1 MRIWLGLL
9 LLMGASAVWAE
20 PRLVRACD
28 NDQDY
33 PPFRWQRPNADG
45 QLEVHGLG
53 YNLLR
58 HIFAKHG
65 WRLELELL
73 PIKRCLREVE
83 HGQRFQLLVS
93 GSYNAERAKRYRLTE
108 PYDYVSFHAFYVRQ
122 RFPDAAPVSQKADL
136 AKWRVCGIAGHNFA
150 MFDLKPE
157 QIDTGPEN
165 FAAAFQ
171 LLRAGRC
178 DVFPYNF
185 QTIEAL
191 SLIGQD
197 VLGSGEFASAEITD
211 VPHGQILML
220 ISRNHR
226 DSLALKNLIDS
237 ELKAMAA
244 SGELALLRQQF
255 YREHQPKT
263 P

>member
-9 LLMGASAVWAE
+9 LLLGASAALAE

-33 PPFRWQRPNADG
+33 PPFRWQRPNANG

-53 YNLLR
+53 YSLLR
-58 HIFAKHG
+58 HILAKHG

-93 GSYNAERAKRYRLTE
+93 SSYNADRAKRYRLTE
-108 PYDYVSFHAFYVRQ
+108 PYDYVSFHAFYLRQ
-122 RFPDAAPVSQKADL
+122 RFPDTAPVSKKADL

-185 QTIEAL
+185 QSIEAL

-197 VLGSGEFASAEITD
+197 VLGTGEFSSAEIED

-226 DSLALKNLIDS
+226 NSIALKKIIDS
-237 ELKAMAA
+237 ELNAMAA
-244 SGELALLRQQF
+244 SGELARFRQQF
-255 YREHQPKT
+255 YDEHRPVS